1 MLPLLLV
8 GAALLGGAKKV
19 MDGRS
24 AASRAATI
32 SEDATVRLKAAQDRL
47 DKAVKQGERA
57 FASLDEVRARARAML
72 VDDVAQTLRRVA
84 GVDDRGFT
92 DLKEA
97 LARPERLAV
106 AIGVEGGAVVS
117 TATSALKGF
126 GAGAALSGA
135 AQGAVATF
143 GVASTGAPIAG
154 LSGVAASNAT
164 LAWLGGGSLASG
176 GMGVA
181 GGTAVLGGIVAAPA
195 VLLAGLAYANQAEKQ
210 LTRATDYAENVSV
223 AVDRNTS
230 AEKRIA
236 AIRRR
241 VGEVRKAIEDV
252 QVRTR
257 NAVDT
262 LNAMLDVLPPE
273 RRAFVSLLK
282 AVQDRA
288 LLLGV
293 LAGLLSELVEV
304 SIVDEAA
311 ELIDDAVNVLKR
323 VETLDV
329 KEAA

>member
-8 GAALLGGAKKV
+8 GAALLGGAKKMV
-19 MDGRS
+19 DGRS
-24 AASRAATI
+24 AASRATTISAEATI
-32 SEDATVRLKAAQDRL
+32 RLKTAQERL
-47 DKAVKQGERA
+47 DKAVMQGERA
-57 FASLDEVRARARAML
+57 FAKLDRVRAGARIML
-72 VDDVAQTLRRVA
+72 VDDVAPTLRRVA

-97 LARPERLAV
+97 LVRPERLAV
-106 AIGVEGGAVVS
+106 AIGVEEGAVVS
-117 TATSALKGF
+117 TAKGALKGF

-143 GVASTGAPIAG
+143 GAASTGVPIAG
-154 LSGVAASNAT
+154 LSGAAASNAT

-195 VLLAGLAYANQAEKQ
+195 LLLAGLAYANQAEKQ
-210 LTRATDYAENVSV
+210 LTKATSYAEDVSV
-223 AVDRNTS
+223 AVERNTS
-230 AEKRIA
+230 AERRIA

-252 QVRTR
+252 RVRTR
-257 NAVDT
+257 SAVDT
-262 LNAMLDVLPPE
+262 LGAMLDVLPPE
-273 RRAFVSLLK
+273 RRAFGSLPT
-282 AVQDRA
+282 AVQDRT

-304 SIVDEAA
+304 AIVDEAA
-311 ELIDDAVNVLKR
+311 QLMDDAVDVLQR
-323 VETLDV
+323 VETLDM

>member
-8 GAALLGGAKKV
+8 GAALLGGAKKMV
-19 MDGRS
+19 DGRS

-57 FASLDEVRARARAML
+57 FTKLDRVRAGARMML
-72 VDDVAQTLRRVA
+72 VDDVAPTLRRVA

-92 DLKEA
+92 DLREA

-106 AIGVEGGAVVS
+106 AIGVEERTVVS
-117 TATSALKGF
+117 TAKGALKGF

-143 GVASTGAPIAG
+143 GAASTGTPIAG

-195 VLLAGLAYANQAEKQ
+195 LLLAGLAYANQAEKQ
-210 LTRATDYAENVSV
+210 LTKATSYAEDVSV
-223 AVDRNTS
+223 AVERNTS
-230 AEKRIA
+230 AERRIA
-236 AIRRR
+236 AIKRRI
-241 VGEVRKAIEDV
+241 GEVRKAIEDV
-252 QVRTR
+252 QARTR
-257 NAVDT
+257 SALQT
-262 LNAMLDVLPPE
+262 LGAMLDVLPPE
-273 RRAFVSLLK
+273 RRAFGSLPA
-282 AVQDRA
+282 AVQDRTV
-288 LLLGV
+288 LLGV

-304 SIVDEAA
+304 VIVDKAA
-311 ELIDDAVNVLKR
+311 QLMDDAVEVLKR
-323 VETLDV
+323 VETLDL